1 MKLFRKHNWNI
12 ALRKE
17 TVFDRFAA
25 RVLNVLNLAE
35 GRKLAHGL
43 LTLLRLRHW
52 NSRVPQD
59 KEQPANSRKP
69 LGPFVVVDKKKAGDI
84 LLFVPRHLYGRMLD
98 DISGGYGYSHLTVDC
113 GEIDVSSG
121 KRVMVEA
128 MPNTPVHRSFLD
140 EYGDKQYA
148 RISLDK
154 TGIDPEEF
162 CKCVKDMI
170 GESYDYAEVVTW
182 GDIDDPAKQVCT
194 DLAAGCL
201 PEEVQRDFANKRRS
215 GELNKKSV
223 SVYHA
228 RNKGAKVFISPNG
241 FAEYFDLPHGDQIK
255 KRGQRFTPEGPF
267 PQEAVSTSR
276 PRPWGRWLVLG
287 LVGVGIL
294 LVGNLILKRSK
305 R

>member
-1 MKLFRKHNWNI
+1 MKLFRKHSWNI
-12 ALRKE
+12 ALHRE
-17 TVFDRFAA
+17 TVFDRT
-25 RVLNVLNLAE
+25 LAWLVKHL
-35 GRKLAHGL
+35 GKFNGQKLAHAL
-43 LTLLRLRHW
+43 LMGVRLRRW
-52 NSRVPQD
+52 NQQVPQE
-59 KEQPANSRKP
+59 KEHPSNPRKP

-128 MPNTPVHRSFLD
+128 MPNTTVHRSFLD
-140 EYGDKQYA
+140 EYGDKRYA
-148 RISLDK
+148 RISLEK
-154 TGIDPEEF
+154 TGIDPEAF

-201 PEEVQRDFANKRRS
+201 PEAVQRDFAKKRRS
-215 GELNKKSV
+215 GELNKNSV

-228 RNKGAKVFISPNG
+228 RNKGTKVFISPNG
-241 FAEYFDLPHGDQIK
+241 FAEYFDLPHGDHIK
-255 KRGQRFTPEGPF
+255 KRGQRFRPEGPF
-267 PQEAVSTSR
+267 PKGVVRDSK
-276 PRPWGRWLVLG
+276 PRLGRWLMMGVT
-287 LVGVGIL
+287 GVGII
-294 LVGNLILKRSK
+294 LVGTLIVKRSK